1 MSGSETTYLILDIET
16 IPDRELFTPPE
27 PAAGVERAFPPLYA
41 SRPIV
46 LGVMWLDQDL
56 TCKRIGTFG
65 EAKDEAGMMSDFADF
80 MGKWKPHL
88 VTWNGRGFDLPVLAL
103 RALRHGLPFG
113 WYYRG
118 AGYRYRYSEEGHLD
132 LCDVLSDHGA
142 ARMTS
147 LDGAARVIG
156 LPGKGDVDG
165 SQVEGLFLAGQIEA
179 LRHYCLSD
187 VAQTAFLFLRYRLV
201 AGDIDR
207 DHYRRAAAG
216 LLATLETDG
225 RFGRLLDGVDRRRL
239 LLEETT

>member
-1 MSGSETTYLILDIET
+1 MSGSDTTYLILDIET